1 MGTNKY
7 FRICLFCVIWKI
19 VPILLLAVN
28 QRRACRSIINIFIV
42 QLVLPLLGN
51 LIDASHSCAGVGN
64 WNLQLLYLWRTVEVF
79 EVTSC
84 VKSIFFL
91 LLFHTSLKSLG
102 FCPLMHRFPQILTQY
117 STWKFFTCEINKR
130 QSLGVCL
137 KSQVCYLYYA
147 PKAPDCLARN

>member
-28 QRRACRSIINIFIV
+28 QRHACRIIINLFLV
-42 QLVLPLLGN
+42 QLVLLLVGN
-51 LIDASHSCAGVGN
+51 LIDASCSCAGIRN
-64 WNLQLLYLWRTVEVF
+64 WNIQLLYLWRTVEVF

-91 LLFHTSLKSLG
+91 LFFHTSLN
-102 FCPLMHRFPQILTQY
+102 H
-117 STWKFFTCEINKR
+117 
-130 QSLGVCL
+130 
-137 KSQVCYLYYA
+137 
-147 PKAPDCLARN
+147 